1 MIALSSCNVGNAHDS
16 CAQARGLRIVSAS
29 AGSGKTF
36 RLTKEVT
43 ASVASSAFPIPIE
56 GLVAVTYTTK
66 AHAEL
71 ESRIRHVLVENQA
84 FERAQE
90 LPLAHVG
97 TVHSVA
103 LRIVKEFALDAGLS
117 PTIDVISG
125 NEGRRL
131 LQAAL
136 EHELAFD
143 VQLRIQE
150 LAERFDFEFLAQL
163 RRHDWVLP
171 VDEIMTLARSN
182 RIDPADLPAMARR
195 SIEGLLGLLRPEAA
209 SDLELESDLLRALR
223 TAIDGIS
230 RFDDDTQVTQSA
242 LRELKM
248 SAANL
253 EKGRLTWVSWAKLAA
268 LAPGKRARELV
279 APVKEAAFAYDT
291 HPRFRAEL
299 CELTEKIFEAARVGL
314 VAYARWK
321 AERGLVDYVDMID
334 RALTVL
340 ELPDVEAELRARLK
354 LVVVDEFQDTSP
366 IQLAFFTRLHAI
378 AGRSVW
384 VGDRKQ
390 CIFEYAG
397 ADPALMEA
405 VGRWAL
411 ANGGDSE
418 ILPQNHRSRPELV
431 ETTSL
436 LFSAALR
443 KHAYT
448 SAEVATAPKRPPIA
462 ELERLAPV
470 GVWWVEGQ
478 DEHNGIAE
486 GIVRLLGDAS
496 ATPVLDRKTGV
507 VRSVRAG
514 DVAVLVYSNAE
525 ALRLS
530 AALAAHGIETV
541 LPRVGLLKTPEG
553 TFVRAALR
561 LLADRFDSLAAA
573 ELEALTGFPTIAGA
587 SDLGGERAFELWLA
601 ERIRE
606 HDRRRR
612 DERDPNTLAS
622 NDSVE
627 QDSPDPSHPSHPSH
641 PSSAER
647 AAPSSA
653 VAALN
658 RLRAELGHLSPAET
672 LDRVLTV
679 LDAPALVVRWP
690 DPEQRLSNLE
700 ALRALAFA
708 YEERCSY
715 QREAASLGGLL
726 RYFDETE
733 QEIRKRDDNRTTDE
747 QHVGGSENAVV
758 ISTYHK
764 TKGLEWP
771 VVILGSLHRQR
782 QRDAF
787 EVTPETDRGA
797 FNAAD
802 PLGGRWI
809 RYWPWPLGQT
819 RKGPLADRAAASPV
833 GQAVI
838 DRDVRERVRLLY
850 VGFTRARDHLV
861 LVVRQLKKGSSKA
874 WLDELA
880 DDGGPLITLPDASV
894 SEPQLV
900 FRGPD
905 GERCSQRA
913 RVWKLKAREPSQDPT
928 RVESPRYWF
937 APAHAGPTA
946 AMNYWI
952 APSSAAD
959 ASLELPM
966 ARVVSAVRFTRRMPF
981 ATPKGITFDEVG
993 NALHAFLAADVP
1005 ELTPSDRT
1013 RLAAR
1018 LFQQRGLAGTF
1029 EPEVA
1034 IAASDALRAFVAER
1048 WPGATWHR
1056 EIPVSAFVDTA
1067 HGRRRIAG
1075 TIDLLLETPAGFV
1088 IVDHK
1093 SFPGRASEWE
1103 ERALGYAPQLMT
1115 YSRAIVRA
1123 GGTVVG
1129 MFVHFLIGG
1138 GIVEIGGAE

>member
-1 MIALSSCNVGNAHDS
+1 MIAVNSRDLKTSTLGV
-16 CAQARGLRIVSAS
+16 QARGLRIVSAS

-36 RLTKEVT
+36 RLTQEVT
-43 ASVASSAFPIPIE
+43 AAVAPSAAVPIPIE

-71 ESRIRHVLVENQA
+71 EARIRHVLVENQA

-97 TVHSVA
+97 TIHSVA

-117 PTIDVISG
+117 PAIDVISG

-136 EHELAFD
+136 EHELDFK

-150 LAERFDFEFLAQL
+150 LASRFDFEFLAQL
-163 RRHDWVLP
+163 RRNDWVLP

-182 RIDPADLPAMARR
+182 RIDPADLPATARR
-195 SIEGLLGLLRPEAA
+195 SIEGLLGLLRPKVA
-209 SDLELESDLLRALR
+209 SGDELEFDLLGALR
-223 TAIDGIS
+223 AAIEGIS
-230 RFDDDTQVTQSA
+230 RLDDDTQVTRNA
-242 LRELKM
+242 LHDLKM
-248 SAANL
+248 SASSL
-253 EKGRLTWVSWAKLAA
+253 EKGHLSWPGWAKLAGLTA
-268 LAPGKRARELV
+268 GKRARELM
-279 APVKEAAFAYDT
+279 APVNEVASAYDT
-291 HPRFRAEL
+291 HPRFHAEL
-299 CELTEKIFEAARVGL
+299 CELTERLFEAARVGL

-334 RALTVL
+334 RALAVL
-340 ELPDVEAELRARLK
+340 DIPAVEAELRARLK

-366 IQLAFFTRLHAI
+366 IQLALFTRLHAI

-397 ADPALMEA
+397 ADPTLMEA
-405 VGRWAL
+405 VRLWAR

-418 ILPQNHRSRPELV
+418 ILPRNHRSRPELV
-431 ETTSL
+431 ETTSR
-436 LFSAALR
+436 LFSAALQR
-443 KHAYT
+443 HGYT
-448 SAEVATAPKRPPIA
+448 PAEVATAPERPALP
-462 ELERLAPV
+462 ELESLPPL
-470 GVWWVEGQ
+470 GVWWLEGQ
-478 DEHNGIAE
+478 EDHRTIAE
-486 GIVRLLGDAS
+486 GIARLLGDAS
-496 ATPVLDRKTGV
+496 ATPVLDRRTGV

-525 ALRLS
+525 ASRLS
-530 AALAAHGIETV
+530 TALAAHGIETV

-561 LLADRFDSLAAA
+561 LLADRFDTLAAA
-573 ELEALTGFPTIAGA
+573 ELEALTGFSAIMGA
-587 SDLGGERAFELWLA
+587 SELEGERAFELWLA
-601 ERIRE
+601 ERIRQQE
-606 HDRRRR
+606 SRRRG
-612 DERDPNTLAS
+612 EDPAKSSNSSDNSEQHLQDPVTSATAAS
-622 NDSVE
+622 
-627 QDSPDPSHPSHPSH
+627 
-641 PSSAER
+641 SSTA
-647 AAPSSA
+647 
-653 VAALN
+653 AALE

-679 LDAPALVVRWP
+679 LDVPSLAIRWP
-690 DPEQRLSNLE
+690 DPEQRVSNLE
-700 ALRALAFA
+700 ALRALTAA

-733 QEIRKRDDNRTTDE
+733 QEIRQRDDNRATDE

-758 ISTYHK
+758 ISTYHRA
-764 TKGLEWP
+764 KGLEWP
-771 VVILGSLHRQR
+771 VVILGSLHRTR

-787 EVTPETDRGA
+787 EVTPETDRDT

-819 RKGPLADRAAASPV
+819 RSGPLADRAAASPV
-833 GQAVI
+833 GKAVTE
-838 DRDVRERVRLLY
+838 RDIRERVRLLY
-850 VGFTRARDHLV
+850 VGFTRARDHLI
-861 LVVRQLKKGSSKA
+861 LAVRRLKKGPSKA

-880 DDGGPLITLPDASV
+880 DDAGALLTLPDASTDL
-894 SEPQLV
+894 EIV
-900 FRGPD
+900 FRSLD
-905 GERCSQRA
+905 GERCAQRA
-913 RVWKLKAREPSQDPT
+913 RVWKLEAHEAPEAAT
-928 RVESPRYWF
+928 TMGSPRYWF
-937 APAHAGPTA
+937 APARAKRLA
-946 AMNYWI
+946 APHYWI
-952 APSSAAD
+952 APSSATE
-959 ASLELPM
+959 ASLDLPP
-966 ARVVSAVRFTRRMPF
+966 ARVISAVRFTRRMPF

-1005 ELTPSDRT
+1005 ELTSTERT
-1013 RLAAR
+1013 DLAAR

-1034 IAASDALRAFVAER
+1034 IAASDALRTFVNER
-1048 WPGATWHR
+1048 WPDATWHR

-1067 HGRRRIAG
+1067 MGRRRIAG
-1075 TIDLLLETPAGFV
+1075 SIDLLLETPDGFV
-1088 IVDHK
+1088 IIDHK

-1115 YSRAIVRA
+1115 YAKAIEIA
-1123 GGTVVG
+1123 GGRVAG

-1138 GIVEIGGAE
+1138 GIVEIVEARA

>member
-1 MIALSSCNVGNAHDS
+1 VIALSSGNLEDADVSGVH
-16 CAQARGLRIVSAS
+16 ARGLRIVSAS

-36 RLTKEVT
+36 RLTQEVT
-43 ASVASSAFPIPIE
+43 AAIAPSTACAIPID

-103 LRIVKEFALDAGLS
+103 LRVVKEFALEAGLS

-136 EHELAFD
+136 EHGLDYE
-143 VQLRIQE
+143 VQLGIQK
-150 LAERFDFEFLAQL
+150 LAERFDFEFLPRL

-195 SIEGLLGLLRPEAA
+195 SIEGLLGLLRPPAA
-209 SDLELESDLLRALR
+209 SDRELESELLRALR

-230 RFDDDTQVTQSA
+230 RLDDDTQVTQNA
-242 LRELKM
+242 LRDLRM
-248 SAANL
+248 SASNL
-253 EKGRLTWVSWAKLAA
+253 EKGRLAWPGWAKLAG

-279 APVKEAAFAYDT
+279 APVNEAASAYDT

-299 CELTEKIFEAARVGL
+299 RELTENLFEAARVGL

-334 RALTVL
+334 RALMVL
-340 ELPDVEAELRARLK
+340 ELPDVEAELRARLR

-366 IQLAFFTRLHAI
+366 IQLALFTRLHAI

-397 ADPALMEA
+397 ADPTLMEA
-405 VGRWAL
+405 VRRWAL

-418 ILPQNHRSRPELV
+418 ILPRNHRSRPELV
-431 ETTSL
+431 QTTSL

-443 KHAYT
+443 KHGYT
-448 SAEVATAPKRPPIA
+448 SAEVATAPERPALA
-462 ELERLAPV
+462 ELESLPPL
-470 GVWWVEGQ
+470 GVWWLEGQ
-478 DEHNGIAE
+478 EEPVMIAE

-496 ATPVLDRKTGV
+496 ATPVLDRRTGV
-507 VRSVRAG
+507 VRSLRAG

-525 ALRLS
+525 ASCLS
-530 AALAAHGIETV
+530 TALAAHGIETV

-561 LLADRFDSLAAA
+561 LLAERFDTLAAA
-573 ELEALTGFPTIAGA
+573 EFEALTGFPGVAGV
-587 SDLGGERAFELWLA
+587 SELEGERAFELWLA
-601 ERIRE
+601 ETIRE

-612 DERDPNTLAS
+612 GEEAAKKA
-622 NDSVE
+622 DSSDSLE
-627 QDSPDPSHPSHPSH
+627 QDSRDPLSVATSPLNP
-641 PSSAER
+641 AM
-647 AAPSSA
+647 
-653 VAALN
+653 AALD
-658 RLRAELGHLSPAET
+658 RLRAELGHLSPSET

-679 LDAPALVVRWP
+679 LDAAALAVRWP

-700 ALRALAFA
+700 ALRALAAA

-733 QEIRKRDDNRTTDE
+733 QEIRQRDDNRATDE
-747 QHVGGSENAVV
+747 QHIGGNENAVV

-764 TKGLEWP
+764 AKGLEWP

-787 EVTPETDRGA
+787 EVTPETDRDT
-797 FNAAD
+797 FDAAD

-809 RYWPWPLGQT
+809 RFWPWPLGQT
-819 RKGPLADRAAASPV
+819 QKGPLADRAAASPV
-833 GQAVI
+833 GKAVI
-838 DRDVRERVRLLY
+838 ERDIRERVRLLY

-861 LVVRQLKKGSSKA
+861 LAVRKLKKGPSKA

-880 DDGGPLITLPDASV
+880 DDAGPLFTLPDTSGPA
-894 SEPQLV
+894 PQLV

-905 GERCSQRA
+905 GERCSQST
-913 RVWKLKAREPSQDPT
+913 RVWKLEAREPSEDAT
-928 RVESPRYWF
+928 KIASPRYWF
-937 APAHAGPTA
+937 APARTGPSTA
-946 AMNYWI
+946 PHYWI

-959 ASLELPM
+959 ASLDLPP

-1005 ELTPSDRT
+1005 ELTPSERT

-1018 LFQQRGLAGTF
+1018 LFERRGLAGAF
-1029 EPEVA
+1029 EPDVA

-1048 WPGATWHR
+1048 WSDAKWHR
-1056 EIPVSAFVDTA
+1056 EIPVSAFVDTE
-1067 HGRRRIAG
+1067 HGKRRIAG
-1075 TIDLLLETPAGFV
+1075 SIDLLLETPDGYV
-1088 IVDHK
+1088 IIDHK

-1115 YSRAIVRA
+1115 YAKAIEIA
-1123 GGTVVG
+1123 GAKVAG

-1138 GIVEIGGAE
+1138 GIVEIGDVSA